1 MKFAFLRFCEV
12 HIHPHSAL
20 WVGSDRFLGPRI
32 LSRAARMAS
41 EGRIASVLKRELLN
55 FKVKINI
62 ATGHD
67 SYEAWRGGTTTTWCS
82 PWPWP
87 VGPGKGILGGG
98 WG

>member
-20 WVGSDRFLGPRI
+20 WVGSDRFPGPRI

-41 EGRIASVLKRELLN
+41 EGLVASVLKRRELLI

-67 SYEAWRGGTTTTWCS
+67 SYEAW
-82 PWPWP
+82 P